1 MLVSF
6 SDQLPGVIN
15 VPETFGN
22 PPGISHATLARAF
35 QEMLPKNKGCQHLG
49 IGVGQQAGLA
59 CSLLS

>member
-35 QEMLPKNKGCQHLG
+35 
-49 IGVGQQAGLA
+49 
-59 CSLLS
+59 